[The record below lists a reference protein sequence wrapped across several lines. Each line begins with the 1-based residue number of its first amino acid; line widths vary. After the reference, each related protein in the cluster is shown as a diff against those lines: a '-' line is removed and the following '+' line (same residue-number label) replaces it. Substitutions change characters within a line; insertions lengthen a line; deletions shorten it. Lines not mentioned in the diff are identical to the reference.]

1 MHIKDIA
8 IAYKNTIFLIQK
20 LFMFSFCL
28 DALSSGSQGKS
39 RPWVY
44 VCVCV
49 CVCVHARSCCEH
61 CPALLY
67 RKTQRTQWMW
77 YNLVL

>member
-39 RPWVY
+39 RP
-44 VCVCV
+44 
-49 CVCVHARSCCEH
+49 
-61 CPALLY
+61 
-67 RKTQRTQWMW
+67 
-77 YNLVL
+77 